1 MIKVKKAAATAL
13 AAILALSF
21 FSCGQDS
28 SESGSESITVAYQY
42 GMAYAP
48 FEVMK
53 EQGLIEKYYS
63 GIEVEYSTLNSGS
76 AINESIVSGDVDIGA
91 MGVAPAITGV
101 TSGVPYK
108 IASNVS
114 AQPNRIM
121 TNKDSIKT
129 LSDIDEEKIALVNI
143 GSIQHVLLA
152 MAAEQ
157 QLGDAHALDNNIVAM
172 SHPDGMSALIS
183 GSVECQLTTSPYVF
197 KEAEEEGIHEVEGI
211 EEVWPN
217 GNSFIVMVASNS
229 LYEENPELYNAVVS
243 ALQEAVTWI
252 NENKEAAAE
261 MLCGAEGVDAETM
274 LSWLNDPACVY
285 TTETKGV
292 MEMADFMSENDFL
305 ENEGPSSLSDL
316 AFDNVKGN

>member
-1 MIKVKKAAATAL
+1 MTKFRKIITSVIVAAMVLGFTA
-13 AAILALSF
+13 
-21 FSCGQDS
+21 CGDDSQDN
-28 SESGSESITVAYQY
+28 GKQSITVAYQY

-53 EQGLIEKYYS
+53 EQKLIEKYYD

-76 AINESIVSGDVDIGA
+76 AINEGVVSGDVDIGA

-114 AQPNRIM
+114 AQPNKLM
-121 TNKDSIKT
+121 TNKKSIKS
-129 LSDIDEEKIALVNI
+129 LSDINKEKIALVNI

-152 MAAEQ
+152 MAAEE
-157 QLGDAHALDNNIVAM
+157 QLGDAHALDNNIVTMA
-172 SHPDGMSALIS
+172 HPDGMSALIS

-197 KEAEEEGIHEVEGI
+197 KEAEQEGIHEVEGI
-211 EEVWPN
+211 QEVWPD

-229 LYEENPELYNAVVS
+229 LYEENPELYNAVIN
-243 ALQEAVTWI
+243 ALDEAVSWI
-252 NENKEAAAE
+252 NNNKEEAAE
-261 MLCGAEGVDAETM
+261 MLCGAEGVDSKTM

-292 MEMADFMSENDFL
+292 MEMANFMSENDFL
-305 ENEGPSSLSDL
+305 ENDGPNSMSDV